1 MDGQFKALK
10 KGNKTCVVQA
20 LADKFRE
27 ARQLKLARIANGA
40 DPKYK
45 NGYKASK

>member
-10 KGNKTCVVQA
+10 RGNKTCVVQA

-27 ARQLKLARIANGA
+27 DRQLKLARIANGKE
-40 DPKYK
+40 PQYK
-45 NGYKASK
+45 NGYKANK